1 MTDQTQNRK
10 LEALKASF
18 VTKNEFTK
26 SFYNFWDMKPG
37 QSAVIRFLPDL
48 DENNSRGFLVEK
60 TTHNLNINGERKTVP
75 CLQAFEQDCPIC
87 KLSQEY
93 YKAKDEVN
101 GKKYWRKKQYIA
113 QALIIEDPLPPDKDT
128 GETHAGKVR
137 YIALGFQMYKI
148 IKEAFVNDVEPLEG
162 IPYDFNDGYDF
173 VIKKSQTGIHPDYSV
188 GTKFLSKQRALTE
201 AELAIVGEC
210 MIDLSTL
217 LPKNPGL
224 KKVQAMLTANITGGQ
239 YNETTGE
246 TEEQFGLT
254 TN

>member
-1 MTDQTQNRK
+1 
-10 LEALKASF
+10 
-18 VTKNEFTK
+18 
-26 SFYNFWDMKPG
+26 
-37 QSAVIRFLPDL
+37 
-48 DENNSRGFLVEK
+48 
-60 TTHNLNINGERKTVP
+60 
-75 CLQAFEQDCPIC
+75 LQAFEQDCPIC